1 MSAQAAGVGADRAG
15 RVSRAAG
22 QRAMTGAVP
31 PTGPAGAVPGSPSWP
46 VRSGTVPALADGY
59 VDRLETAPNL
69 TAALPAG
76 VAVALVSDRAAGT
89 GAAADPAARDWLRS
103 SGKTQLAAAFAESL
117 WQSRALDLLVWI
129 QGTSRASVLSGYA
142 AATAA
147 ATGRDQASSCESVAA
162 QFLSWLGE
170 TSRPWLVVLDDLAD
184 PADLD
189 GLWPTGP
196 AGRVLVTCADAA
208 AVPRGMQVLPV
219 GLFNSREAV
228 SYLMGRLSANP
239 SQRLGAIDL
248 VSAMGLEPVALTQA
262 SAVIANS
269 TMSCHHY
276 RDYFVGRRQQL
287 TDWSAAP
294 PSASAVTWTLSFDR
308 ACQLAPGG
316 SVQSLVALCA
326 LLDGHGIPGT
336 VLTAPAAVSYHAAD
350 GAAPAGSD
358 LARAALA
365 ALERVGLLTVAP
377 VTAPPMVRISPA
389 LQTALRAA
397 MPEGMLDQTARVA
410 ADALLQAW
418 PEPELPG
425 WPSSGLR
432 SCTAALRQIAGDRL
446 WNGGCHP
453 VLLRA
458 GDSLNHAGL
467 TGPAVDHWSD
477 LVATGGQLLAA
488 GHPDTILAGQRLAEA
503 HLAAD
508 RADDAVTW
516 FQRLLDIQAAKL
528 GPDHHDVIGARL
540 RLGHALVA
548 ARQPHRAVS
557 VLERVLSDC
566 ERVRGPGHADTLGA
580 RDELAAAY
588 LDAGRHSDAI
598 TLYRRTLDGR
608 ERSQGSRHPQTM
620 TTRQG
625 LADSYLASG
634 LAKAAVSAYKRV
646 IDDRERALG
655 PDHLDTI
662 RARYSLG
669 AAYQRTGKTVAA
681 ERVYEQA
688 LIGFGRVLGPR
699 HPDALRS
706 RAELARVYGQLG
718 RYGDARALLRDT
730 VDRLER
736 ILPHDDP
743 LIPELREILADIGDE

>member
-1 MSAQAAGVGADRAG
+1 
-15 RVSRAAG
+15 
-22 QRAMTGAVP
+22 
-31 PTGPAGAVPGSPSWP
+31 VPGSPSWP

-69 TAALPAG
+69 AAALPAR
-76 VAVALVSDRAAGT
+76 VAVALVPDTAAGT
-89 GAAADPAARDWLRS
+89 GPAADPAAPDWLRS

-117 WQSRALDLLVWI
+117 WQSGGLDLLVWI
-129 QGTSRASVLSGYA
+129 QGASRASVLSGYA

-162 QFLSWLGE
+162 QFLSWLSE
-170 TSRPWLVVLDDLAD
+170 TSRPWLIVLDDLAH

-196 AGRVLVTCADAA
+196 AGRVLLTCADTA
-208 AVPRGMQVLPV
+208 AVPRGMKVLPV

-248 VSAMGLEPVALTQA
+248 VSTMGLEPVALTQA
-262 SAVIANS
+262 SAVIASS
-269 TMSCHHY
+269 TMSCQHY
-276 RDYFVGRRQQL
+276 RDYFVGRQQQL
-287 TDWSAAP
+287 TDWSGVP

-316 SVQSLVALCA
+316 SVQSLLALSA

-336 VLTAPAAVSYHAAD
+336 VLTAPAAVSY
-350 GAAPAGSD
+350 GAGGGSAPAGSD
-358 LARAALA
+358 PARAALA

-377 VTAPPMVRISPA
+377 VTAPPMVRISPV
-389 LQTALRAA
+389 LQAALRAA
-397 MPEGMLDQTARVA
+397 MPEGMLDYAARVA

-425 WPSSGLR
+425 WPASGLR

-446 WNGGCHP
+446 WSGGCHP

-467 TGPAVDHWSD
+467 TDPAVDHWSD
-477 LVATGGQLLAA
+477 LVATSGQLLAA
-488 GHPDTILAGQRLAEA
+488 GHPDTIMAGQRLAEA
-503 HLAAD
+503 HLAAA

-516 FQRLLDIQAAKL
+516 FQRLLDTQAVKL
-528 GPDHHDVIGARL
+528 GPDHDDVIEARL

-548 ARQPHRAVS
+548 ARQPHRAIS

-588 LDAGRHSDAI
+588 LAAGRHSDAI
-598 TLYRRTLDGR
+598 NLYRRTLDGR

-634 LAKAAVSAYKRV
+634 LAKEAVSAYKRV
-646 IDDRERALG
+646 INDRERALG

-681 ERVYEQA
+681 ERVCEQA
-688 LIGFGRVLGPR
+688 LIGFDRALGPR

-706 RAELARVYGQLG
+706 RAELARVYHQLG
-718 RYGDARALLRDT
+718 RYGDARVLLRDA

-736 ILPHDDP
+736 VLPNDDP